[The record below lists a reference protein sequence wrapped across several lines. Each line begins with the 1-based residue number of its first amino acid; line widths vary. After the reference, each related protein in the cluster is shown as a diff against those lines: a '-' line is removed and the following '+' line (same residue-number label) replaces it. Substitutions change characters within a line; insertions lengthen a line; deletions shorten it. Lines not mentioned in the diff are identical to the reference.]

1 VQVHSHPG
9 AAFHSGT
16 DDTWPAV
23 RLRGYLSLVIP
34 YFATGEP
41 DLGGAYLAE
50 QDENGSWLEGY
61 VREKNQNRARTSS
74 LPGIMS
80 ALDASHAE
88 ALDRTLAL
96 MRDHIGD
103 VASDGE
109 LLAELSRCKVVVVA
123 DCANAASRQGQVALI
138 TAALLCAR
146 TGADV
151 CIVADEVPLVGLHP
165 PLRGS
170 RLLEGLVE
178 VGGDLIPGSAIK
190 IGEQASRG
198 RADLCVLIG
207 DTPRPQRIG
216 AELTVRT
223 CGDTWSGS
231 LLPANEVGESW
242 VRVHGP
248 FGAMTSA
255 ALVAAEAYKLVMR
268 RLRNASKVSSDVF
281 DMMFGPSP
289 RAAVRLA
296 ALDMSGPSELGEVDF
311 ISGGA
316 VTHAALYALSRI
328 EGVTATGRVIEP
340 EIYDLPNLNRYT
352 LMRRSD
358 VTLGK
363 ARHLADLDLGGIR
376 LEPIARR
383 YDETLQR
390 TLGKLADSVLVGVD
404 HIPSRWTA
412 QAHARDW
419 LGVGGTEHYDTMVS
433 FHDDGTPCAACLHH
447 SDGEIDPRAPTVAFV
462 SFWAG
467 LWLAA
472 LYVRHKI
479 GQQPTLAEQVVLTT
493 MLRPDLGYAVATM
506 PVPRRSDCRLSC
518 DGTSAAEAVHQP

>member
-1 VQVHSHPG
+1 
-9 AAFHSGT
+9 
-16 DDTWPAV
+16 
-23 RLRGYLSLVIP
+23 
-34 YFATGEP
+34 
-41 DLGGAYLAE
+41 
-50 QDENGSWLEGY
+50 
-61 VREKNQNRARTSS
+61 
-74 LPGIMS
+74 MS
-80 ALDASHAE
+80 ALDASRSQ

-109 LLAELSRCKVVVVA
+109 LLAELWRCGVVLVA
-123 DCANAASRQGQVALI
+123 DRANASSRQGQVALI

-151 CIVADEVPLVGLHP
+151 CIVADDVPLVGLHP
-165 PLRGS
+165 PLRGP

-178 VGGDLIPGSAIK
+178 VGGDLIPGSTIK
-190 IGEQASRG
+190 IGDQASRDRTG
-198 RADLCVLIG
+198 LCVLIG
-207 DTPRPQRIG
+207 NTPRPLGIG
-216 AELTVRT
+216 AEFTARI

-231 LLPANEVGESW
+231 LLPANEAGESW

-268 RLRNASKVSSDVF
+268 RLRNASKAKSDVF
-281 DMMFGPSP
+281 DLMFGPSP
-289 RAAVRLA
+289 RATVRLA
-296 ALDMSGPSELGEVDF
+296 ALGTPCPSELGEVDF

-328 EGVTATGRVIEP
+328 EGVTASGRVIEP
-340 EIYDLPNLNRYT
+340 QTYDLSNLNRYT

-358 VTLGK
+358 VMLGK

-376 LEPIARR
+376 LEPIPER
-383 YDETLQR
+383 YGETLQR
-390 TLGKLADSVLVGVD
+390 TLGELADSVLVGVD

-412 QAHARDW
+412 QAHARGW
-419 LGVGGTEHYDTMVS
+419 LGVAGTEHYDTMVS
-433 FHDDGTPCAACLHH
+433 FHDEGTPCAACLHY
-447 SDGEIDPRAPTVAFV
+447 SDGGIDPRAPTVAFV

-472 LYVRHKI
+472 LYVRHRA
-479 GQQPTLAEQVVLTT
+479 GQRPPLAEQVVRTT
-493 MLRPDLGYAVATM
+493 MLRPDLGYAIEAL
-506 PVPRRSDCRLSC
+506 PVPQRSDCRLSC
-518 DGTSAAEAVHQP
+518 GGTSASKVGHRN